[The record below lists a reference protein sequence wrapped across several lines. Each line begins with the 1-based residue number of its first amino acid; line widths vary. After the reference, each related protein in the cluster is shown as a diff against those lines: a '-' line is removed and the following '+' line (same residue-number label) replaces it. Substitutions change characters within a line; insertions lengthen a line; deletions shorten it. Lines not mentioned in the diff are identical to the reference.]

1 MISST
6 ESAPSAQA
14 AGFPGFAPDACLVNR
29 YAPGSRL
36 SLHQDRNERDYG
48 APIVSVSLG
57 MPAMFLFGGDDRA
70 ACWWKGRVARPSRP
84 VRGRWPPCCR
94 PAAL

>member
-1 MISST
+1 MVP
-6 ESAPSAQA
+6 AD
-14 AGFPGFAPDACLVNR
+14 FAPDACLVNR

-57 MPAMFLFGGDDRA
+57 MPAMTMVFRA
-70 ACWWKGRVARPSRP
+70 AEPGLLDQVKVGDKIRFAVERVGGALTVTSLE
-84 VRGRWPPCCR
+84 
-94 PAAL
+94 AAQ